1 MFYDKSTW
9 TDAERNAE
17 INFRKQYEND
27 VIIKAFSSEELLKGL
42 TSADFNELQT
52 FKESNE
58 LADILN

>member
-9 TDAERNAE
+9 TDAERKAE

-27 VIIKAFSSEELLKGL
+27 GIIKAFSQEELLKGL
-42 TSADFNELQT
+42 TSADFNKIQT

-58 LADILN
+58 LAGILN